1 MQDAVKP
8 ELVKPEQPKTG
19 PLKIGTRGSPLA
31 LYQAYLVQSLL
42 CESTGRSAADFPV
55 EVLQTSGDVIHGDLK
70 DFGGKGLFTK
80 ELETALLDGQIAM
93 AVHSMKDVATVG
105 HEDLIIPAFL
115 ERADVRDAFIS
126 RKYKSIDDLPDGALI
141 GSASIRR
148 RAQLAALRPD
158 LQFCLL
164 RGNVG
169 TRLRKLGEG
178 QCDATML
185 ACAGLR
191 RLDAAHEI
199 TQAVEVD
206 VMLPAP
212 AQGTIGIEV
221 RKDNSAMRALLAPL
235 NHGLTELAI
244 TAERAFLKALDG
256 SCRTPIAALAI
267 IQDGQMHFRGEVIA
281 KDGTLRFARDVTQT
295 CENTKQAYDLGYSLG
310 QSVRGEIGDKI
321 IFDD

>member
-1 MQDAVKP
+1 MR
-8 ELVKPEQPKTG
+8 
-19 PLKIGTRGSPLA
+19 IGTRGSPLA
-31 LYQAYLVQSLL
+31 LYQANLVQRLL
-42 CESTGRSAADFPV
+42 CDTTGCGAENFLI
-55 EVLQTSGDVIHGDLK
+55 EILQTSGDTIQGDLK

-80 ELETALLDGQIAM
+80 ELETALLDGTIDL
-93 AVHSMKDVATVG
+93 AVHSMKDVATIG
-105 HEDLIIPAFL
+105 HEALIIPCVL
-115 ERADVRDAFIS
+115 ERADARDAFIS
-126 RKYKSIDDLPDGALI
+126 RKYSSIEDLPNGALI

-169 TRLRKLGEG
+169 TRLRKLDEG
-178 QCDATML
+178 VCDATML

-191 RLDAAHEI
+191 RLNAENEI

-206 VMLPAP
+206 KMLPAP
-212 AQGTIGIEV
+212 AQGTIGIEI
-221 RKDNSAMRALLAPL
+221 RKDNVGAAELLTAL
-235 NHGLTELAI
+235 NHDVTQLAI

-267 IQDGQMHFRGEVIA
+267 IDNAQMHFRGEVIA
-281 KDGTLRFARDVTQT
+281 KDGSLRFTRDVTQPCLT
-295 CENTKQAYDLGYSLG
+295 LDQAYNLGYTLG
-310 QSVRGEIGDKI
+310 QSVRDEIGDRI

>member
-1 MQDAVKP
+1 MQDAVKTRTP
-8 ELVKPEQPKTG
+8 QSG

-31 LYQAYLVQSLL
+31 LYQANLVQRLL
-42 CESTGRSAADFPV
+42 CEHTGRDARDFPI
-55 EVLQTSGDVIHGDLK
+55 EVLQTSGDIIQGELK

-80 ELETALLDGQIAM
+80 ELETALLEGKIAM
-93 AVHSMKDVATVG
+93 AVHSMKDVATAG
-105 HEDLIIPAFL
+105 HRDLIIPALL
-115 ERADVRDAFIS
+115 ERVDVRDAFIS
-126 RKYKSIDDLPDGALI
+126 RKYKALEDLPQGALI

-169 TRLRKLGEG
+169 TRLRKLETGV
-178 QCDATML
+178 CDATML

-191 RLDAAHEI
+191 RLGAEHEI
-199 TQAVEVD
+199 TQAIDVD

-221 RKDNSAMRALLAPL
+221 HKDNAAVKQMLFGL
-235 NHGLTELAI
+235 NHAPTELAI

-256 SCRTPIAALAI
+256 SCRTPIAALAEI
-267 IQDGQMHFRGEVIA
+267 TGEQMRFRGEVIA
-281 KDGTLRFARDVTQT
+281 QDGSLRFTRDVTQKCT
-295 CENTKQAYDLGYSLG
+295 DVKAAYDLGYNLG
-310 QSVRGEIGDKI
+310 QSVRAEIGDQI
-321 IFDD
+321 IFDA